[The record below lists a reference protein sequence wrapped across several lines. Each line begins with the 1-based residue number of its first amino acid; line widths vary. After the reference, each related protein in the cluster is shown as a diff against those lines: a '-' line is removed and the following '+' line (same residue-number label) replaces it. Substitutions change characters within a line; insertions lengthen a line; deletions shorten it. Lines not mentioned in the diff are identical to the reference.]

1 MDKLIQIVPFTVK
14 IYLDIEGWQ
23 KVVVRPAYSD
33 TEWPLLPLSFGGYR
47 VWSYPALLCL
57 IAGCA
62 APPSLPE

>member
-47 VWSYPALLCL
+47 V
-57 IAGCA
+57 
-62 APPSLPE
+62 